1 MVVINHDSGQPYY
14 AQLVA
19 GLKREITQ
27 GILQADDQLPS
38 VREMAK
44 QHLLNPNTVSKAYKQ
59 LEAQRVI
66 RTVPGKGSYVNAVD
80 PTAAQDAIR
89 VKLQQLVLQ
98 ASQAGITIADLI
110 TWLTKMEGQSL

>member
-1 MVVINHDSGQPYY
+1 MVVIDHDSGQPYY

-19 GLKREITQ
+19 GLKREISQ

-59 LEAQRVI
+59 LEAQQVI
-66 RTVPGKGSYVNAVD
+66 RTVPGKGTYVNALD
-80 PTAAQDAIR
+80 PSAAQAELQ

-98 ASQAGITIADLI
+98 ARQSGVTIADLI

>member
-19 GLKREITQ
+19 GLKREIAR
-27 GILQADDQLPS
+27 GILQTDDQLPS

-44 QHLLNPNTVSKAYKQ
+44 AHLLNPNTVSKAYKQ
-59 LEAQRVI
+59 LEAQQVI
-66 RTVPGKGSYVNAVD
+66 RTVPGKGTYVNAID
-80 PTAAQDAIR
+80 PAVARSELQQ
-89 VKLQQLVLQ
+89 KLQQLVLQ